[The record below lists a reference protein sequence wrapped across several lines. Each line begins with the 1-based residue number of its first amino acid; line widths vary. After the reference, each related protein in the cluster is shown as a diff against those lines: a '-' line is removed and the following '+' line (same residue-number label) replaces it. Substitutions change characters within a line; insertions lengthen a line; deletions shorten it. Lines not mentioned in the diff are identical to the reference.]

1 MRRLISIILLPM
13 MVLMVLPSQAQD
25 GGLSDEQF
33 AFLER
38 LLVALNQP
46 YTSYT
51 LEQTSLSTQLMT
63 ITIPNEFSGTAIQIN
78 SRVVK
83 RTKVG
88 DNTRAEVVATTSYQ
102 EPGSASPFSYSI
114 DAEIRRVDE
123 TLYVNAAYVETLAD
137 LPVLPIGW
145 VVIEQAEDWPELND
159 IALADY
165 LPITPQSS
173 PTLADLLAQDRAL
186 VGRIISDI
194 QYIPA
199 TLTDGTPI
207 DIIILQLDFHAM
219 MTSEFGLDYSVSTLD
234 AVILDALLADADI
247 EFSATFTLN
256 TAGQVIGQQVAL
268 MLKVEAID
276 AAALSADI
284 PVGTT
289 LGLNI
294 SQTENS
300 FYSQINDPTLPIIE
314 APLDAP

>member
-13 MVLMVLPSQAQD
+13 MVLIVLPSQAQD

-33 AFLER
+33 ALLER
-38 LLVALNQP
+38 LLAALNQP

-78 SRVVK
+78 SRVVN

-102 EPGSASPFSYSI
+102 EPGSAAPFSYTI
-114 DAEIRRVDE
+114 NAEIRRVDE
-123 TLYVNAAYVETLAD
+123 TLYVNATYAEASAD
-137 LPVLPIGW
+137 LPVLPSGW
-145 VVIEQAEDWPELND
+145 VVIEQTEDWPELND

-165 LPITPQSS
+165 LPPTPQSS

-186 VGRIISDI
+186 VGRIIGDI
-194 QYIPA
+194 QHTPA
-199 TLTDGTPI
+199 TLIDGTPI
-207 DIIILQLDFHAM
+207 EIITLQLDFHAI
-219 MTSEFGLDYSVSTLD
+219 MTSELGLDYSVSTLD
-234 AVILDALLADADI
+234 AVILDTLLADADI

-256 TAGQVIGQQVAL
+256 TAGQVIGQQVTL
-268 MLKVEAID
+268 TLKVEAID

-284 PVGTT
+284 PVSTT
-289 LGLNI
+289 LDLNI